1 MGRPKGLLDVDGV
14 PLVCHH
20 ARAFLAAGLKVTVV
34 LGAHANLYT
43 AALTDHFSAPFSC
56 SIVYNPDWATTSM
69 MDSLRI
75 AFQTGT
81 AIVTPIDVPP
91 ARAATLRALLACRG
105 DAVPEHAGLP
115 GHPVHLSSPP
125 GPGERL
131 DHRLARAVRVPVD
144 DPDCLLNLNTP
155 LEWARWR
162 AG

>member
-1 MGRPKGLLDVDGV
+1 MGRPKGLLEVDGV

-20 ARAFLAAGLKVTVV
+20 VRAFLAERLKVTVV

-43 AALTDHFSAPFSC
+43 AALTAHDRGDLLC
-56 SIVYNPDWATTSM
+56 SIVDNPAWATTSM
-69 MDSLRI
+69 VDSLRM
-75 AFQTGT
+75 ALQAGS

-91 ARAATLRALLACRG
+91 ARPATLRALLACRG

-125 GPGERL
+125 GLGERL

-155 LEWARWR
+155 EEWARWR

>member
-1 MGRPKGLLDVDGV
+1 MGRPKGLLEVDGV

-20 ARAFLAAGLKVTVV
+20 VHAFLAAGLEVTVV

-43 AALTDHFSAPFSC
+43 VALTDHFPGSSAC
-56 SIVYNPDWATTSM
+56 STVYNPDWATTTM
-69 MDSLRI
+69 VDSLRM

-81 AIVTPIDVPP
+81 AIVTPIDVPA
-91 ARAATLRALLACRG
+91 ARAATLRALLECTG

-125 GPGERL
+125 APGERL
-131 DHRLARAVRVPVD
+131 DRRLARATRVPVD